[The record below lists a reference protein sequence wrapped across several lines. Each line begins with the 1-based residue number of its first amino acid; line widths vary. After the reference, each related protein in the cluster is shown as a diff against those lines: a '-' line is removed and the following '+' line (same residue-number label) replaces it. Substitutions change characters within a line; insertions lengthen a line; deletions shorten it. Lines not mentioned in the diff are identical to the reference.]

1 MKLTNAKQQLIIE
14 IKEGRVPV
22 LAIENADVFLEFTED
37 IYRQS
42 LGEDGDIVLSEEDR
56 ILTFSKTAVM
66 VSDYFCLDLNQRK
79 IQNILY
85 KNMQTAAFEFSAEKD
100 KITIQGIDLL
110 DKIIGN
116 LNFDHIAYDL
126 ELDWNDIFKL
136 FHVRI
141 EEDYI
146 SLTEK
151 VISFMRL
158 CSQLLK
164 IRLLIL
170 VGLKSYISDEQ
181 LLHIYKMADY
191 LKIDLLLIEPVER
204 QALKNEDYYIIDRDK
219 CLIIK

>member
-22 LAIENADVFLEFTED
+22 LAIENADVFLELTED

-42 LGEDGDIVLSEEDR
+42 LGEDGDIVLSEEDK
-56 ILTFSKTAVM
+56 ILIFSKTAVM

-85 KNMQTAAFEFSAEKD
+85 KNMQAAAFEFSAEKD
-100 KITIQGIDLL
+100 KMTIQGIDLL

-116 LNFDHIAYDL
+116 LNFDHITYDL

-141 EEDYI
+141 EEDYV

-191 LKIDLLLIEPVER
+191 LKIYLLLIEPVER